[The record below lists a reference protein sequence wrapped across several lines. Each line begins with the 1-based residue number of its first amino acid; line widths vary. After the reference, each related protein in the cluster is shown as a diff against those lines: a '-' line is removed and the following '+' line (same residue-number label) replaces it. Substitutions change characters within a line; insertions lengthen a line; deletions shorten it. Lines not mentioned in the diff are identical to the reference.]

1 MGYKINGDCA
11 TISKMVDSNFTFS
24 DVVSKIGDV
33 LLKRKVNQLKLAL
46 IASGKI
52 LPGFFFMK
60 RILYCWFVNLS
71 YSYSYINVHG
81 QKYFIFF
88 SAMILTSC
96 QFKSS
101 RLCEE
106 QSIVYSHGWRR
117 EVETTFGS
125 SKYNTQYFFMPMKLN
140 FLRYYTQFLD
150 FTMLNSLNYR
160 N

>member
-33 LLKRKVNQLKLAL
+33 LLKRKFNQFKLAL
-46 IASGKI
+46 I
-52 LPGFFFMK
+52 MK

-81 QKYFIFF
+81 QNYFIFF
-88 SAMILTSC
+88 LAMILTSC

-106 QSIVYSHGWRR
+106 QSVVYSHGWRR

-125 SKYNTQYFFMPMKLN
+125 SKLNTQYFFMPMKLN
-140 FLRYYTQFLD
+140 FLRYYTQF
-150 FTMLNSLNYR
+150 
-160 N
+160 